1 MSNSPKIVYGGYP
14 FGLLPHEDSSKI
26 VEVLKKS
33 GIRELDTARIYPGS
47 EKAIGELHLPEQ
59 FVIDTKARG
68 FTDGSLTKKGI
79 EESIAESLDLLGVE
93 SVEIFYL
100 HCPDRDT
107 EIEETI
113 DAINE
118 LHQQGKFKKFGL
130 SNFPAKDVEQVYNY
144 AKSKGYVLPTVY
156 QGNYNAVARRSESE
170 LFPLLRKL
178 NIAFYAYSPIA
189 GGFLARSVDDIK
201 NGEGRFDPNT
211 PVGQIYL
218 KLYSRPALLTAL
230 DEWDKLAQ
238 KVGTSKARLAYR
250 WVVHNSVL
258 SGKFGDAVIIGGRN
272 ADQVTDTAE
281 AISEGPLPANI
292 VSEIDKLWE
301 KIKDEAPLDNYSF

>member
-1 MSNSPKIVYGGYP
+1 MSSSPKIIYGGFP
-14 FGLLPHEDSSKI
+14 FGMLPHEESSKI
-26 VEVLKKS
+26 VEVLKKN
-33 GIRELDTARIYPGS
+33 GIKELDTARIYPGS
-47 EKAIGELHLPEQ
+47 EKAIGELHLPGQ
-59 FVIDTKARG
+59 FVIDTKAKG

-79 EESIAESLDLLGVE
+79 EESIAESLGLLGVD

-107 EIEETI
+107 DIKETI
-113 DAINE
+113 DTINE

-178 NIAFYAYSPIA
+178 NMAFYAYSPIA
-189 GGFLARSVDDIK
+189 GGFLARSTDGIK

-211 PVGQIYL
+211 PVGQIYA
-218 KLYSRPALLTAL
+218 KLYNRPALLKAL
-230 DEWDKLAQ
+230 DRWGELAQ
-238 KVGTSKARLAYR
+238 EVGTSKARLAYR
-250 WVVHNSVL
+250 WVVHNSIL
-258 SGKFGDAVIIGGRN
+258 SDRFGDAVIIGGRN
-272 ADQVTDTAE
+272 ADQVADTLD

-292 VSEIDKLWE
+292 VSEIDKLWDN
-301 KIKDEAPLDNYSF
+301 IKHEAPLDNYSF